1 MASFCVG
8 VIYWNKGTVVAGAR
22 YERGWD
28 GHLRPRVGERL
39 DMAGHL
45 RLSRGNTWPD
55 TSACAAESAWRWPE
69 PLTQFSSKQEET
81 LWEHLTD

>member
-39 DMAGHL
+39 DMAG
-45 RLSRGNTWPD
+45 TFD
-55 TSACAAESAWRWPE
+55 TV
-69 PLTQFSSKQEET
+69 
-81 LWEHLTD
+81 